1 MGLQYFFFL
10 GCKRPC
16 GPLTVT
22 LTVALAVDVTVTLLL
37 HAEPLVDVPPVV
49 VPAHRIKTTF

>member
-1 MGLQYFFFL
+1 
-10 GCKRPC
+10 
-16 GPLTVT
+16 VT

-49 VPAHRIKTTF
+49 VPAHK